1 LPVSV
6 WKVFLPDSG
15 VHCRSKRRL
24 APAAFQVL
32 AVLGILACG
41 VDAAL
46 IRFVHLSLAPLL
58 DDFFDAASEPACAA
72 ILSIVAFCSL
82 SESENENT

>member
-1 LPVSV
+1 MNVQSR
-6 WKVFLPDSG
+6 FQRSG
-15 VHCRSKRRL
+15 AWPQFH